1 MAVQNKF
8 DSVTIAAGA
17 DLSSMQYKVVAVAGT
32 IAAEN
37 DTALGIIQDKPGNG
51 EHMRVGVKGIMK
63 AYAGAAISLGA
74 RVKVTTSGFIITT
87 TSGDGTACGK
97 CLEAANSG
105 DLFKG
110 LFDFGPANTL
120 YDQQ

>member
-8 DSVTIAAGA
+8 ESVTIVAGA
-17 DLSSMQYKVVAVAGT
+17 DLSAMQYKVVAVAGT

-37 DTALGIIQDKPGNG
+37 DTALGIIQGKPSSG
-51 EHMRVGVKGIMK
+51 EHMQVGVSGIMK
-63 AYAGAAISLGA
+63 GYAGANIALSA
-74 RVKVTTSGFIITT
+74 RIKVTTSGFLITT

-97 CLEAANSG
+97 CLEAATSG

-110 LFDFGPANTL
+110 LFDFGAANTL